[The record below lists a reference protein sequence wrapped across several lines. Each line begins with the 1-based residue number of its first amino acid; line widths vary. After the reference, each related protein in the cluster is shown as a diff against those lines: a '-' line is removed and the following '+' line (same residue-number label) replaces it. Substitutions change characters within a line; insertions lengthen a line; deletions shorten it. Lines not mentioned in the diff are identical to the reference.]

1 MQTADAEYHIA
12 HTVNFKILRNLS
24 MDLRLRLKCKKI
36 KIPRYSCSNL
46 NHFIIIYT
54 HLDDYHENSNND
66 KITD

>member
-24 MDLRLRLKCKKI
+24 MDLRLRLKCKQI
-36 KIPRYSCSNL
+36 EIPRYSCSNL
-46 NHFIIIYT
+46 IHFIIYT
-54 HLDDYHENSNND
+54 HLDDYHENSNNN